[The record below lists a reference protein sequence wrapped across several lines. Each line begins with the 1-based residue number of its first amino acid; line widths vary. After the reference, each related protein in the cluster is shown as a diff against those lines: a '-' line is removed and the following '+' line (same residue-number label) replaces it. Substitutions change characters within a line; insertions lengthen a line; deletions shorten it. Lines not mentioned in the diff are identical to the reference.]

1 MNPRNVYFNGNN
13 GEIIIMDQLDKKIIE
28 AYDKIVNEE
37 LKMEYLTEGKLEN
50 TDKNM
55 IMKFISS
62 PPKKEDS
69 YILKSYSKNWTEEER
84 DISIIPWKTPK
95 TLGVGFE
102 YNGDFDELTNFFND
116 LKKDKKY
123 TVKINHERN
132 INTTNVTV
140 YKEV

>member
-1 MNPRNVYFNGNN
+1 
-13 GEIIIMDQLDKKIIE
+13 MDNLDRKIIE
-28 AYDKIVNEE
+28 AYDRIVNEE

-84 DISIIPWKTPK
+84 DISIIPWKTKK